1 MYPNRE
7 MEQHRVVVSGPGE
20 RRETVTARTETGPR
34 EYSMSPGTVAVI
46 VLLALIA
53 VGIAFYVVSNKNAN
67 EAANR
72 QAMLEAA
79 QQNQQQPPPPA
90 VVPAPVQQPPVIIQQ
105 PAAPAQA
112 PVIVQQ
118 PPAQTG
124 TKESSVVDD
133 MTVQD
138 AATKRLTEDSA
149 LAALSVTVISGRAI
163 LNGTVDTAELKSRA
177 ERVVKGVR
185 GVKSIDNKIVV
196 LNP

>member
-7 MEQHRVVVSGPGE
+7 VEQHHVVVNGPGE
-20 RRETVTARTETGPR
+20 RRETVTARTETRPG
-34 EYSMSPGTVAVI
+34 EFSMSPGTLAVI
-46 VLLALIA
+46 VLLAIIA

-79 QQNQQQPPPPA
+79 QQQNQQPPPPA
-90 VVPAPVQQPPVIIQQ
+90 VVPVPGQQPPVIIQQ
-105 PAAPAQA
+105 PAPPAQA

-118 PPAQTG
+118 PPAQPSTS
-124 TKESSVVDD
+124 SSVADD
-133 MTVQD
+133 VTIQEL
-138 AATKRLTEDSA
+138 ASKRLTDDSS
-149 LAALSVTVISGRAI
+149 LATLTVTVINGRAM
-163 LNGTVDTAELKSRA
+163 LTGTVDTPELKARA

-185 GVKSIDNKIVV
+185 GVKSVDNKIVV

>member
-7 MEQHRVVVSGPGE
+7 IEQHRVVVNSPGE

-34 EYSMSPGTVAVI
+34 EFSMTPGTVAVI

-79 QQNQQQPPPPA
+79 QQNQQTPPPA

-124 TKESSVVDD
+124 TKESSVLDD

-138 AATKRLTEDSA
+138 AAVKRLTEDSA
-149 LAALSVTVISGRAI
+149 LAALSVTIIDGRAI

>member
-7 MEQHRVVVSGPGE
+7 IEQHRVVVSGPGE
-20 RRETVTARTETGPR
+20 HRETVTARTETAPR
-34 EYSMSPGTVAVI
+34 EFSMSPGTVAVLI
-46 VLLALIA
+46 LLALIA

-79 QQNQQQPPPPA
+79 QQNQQPPPPA

-105 PAAPAQA
+105 PAPAAQA

-124 TKESSVVDD
+124 MKESSVLDD
-133 MTVQD
+133 TTIQD

-149 LAALSVTVISGRAI
+149 LAAVSVTVIDGRAT
-163 LNGTVDTAELKSRA
+163 LTGTIDTTELKSRA
-177 ERVVKGVR
+177 ERVVKAVR